1 MHFSLLQVL
10 QCSKMSKTLNKIEAK
25 FYLKLF
31 LKYHFIIPKK
41 NYFFNARNLAVRKFG
56 GTNFLIDN

>member
-1 MHFSLLQVL
+1 
-10 QCSKMSKTLNKIEAK
+10 MSKTLNKIEAK